1 MAEVTNALN
10 STVTANGA
18 PVNPKGILG
27 KDDFLT
33 LLLAQ
38 LQQQD
43 PTTPTDTETIL
54 TQTSQ
59 LATLEASENT
69 NKSLEELSVTLN
81 QSLTNSN
88 QFATVSSIGK
98 IADLGGN
105 TVILEKDSIVQNGDM
120 EFEVYFHND
129 IKVGTLAISDIN
141 GNAVHKI
148 DLKEGQKGVY
158 SFKWDGSSDN
168 GATLEDGEYNIIATY
183 VDSNNVPYATRM
195 GYYPVES
202 VKFDKSET
210 FMKLGSS
217 YVPLSGVKEIYANV
231 KELEEPIEI
240 EDLIF
245 SDNS

>member
-1 MAEVTNALN
+1 MAEITNALN
-10 STVTANGA
+10 STVTADGA
-18 PVNPKGILG
+18 PINPKGILG

-88 QFATVSSIGK
+88 QFATVSAIGK

-105 TVILEKDSIVQNGDM
+105 SVLLSKDEIAQNGDI
-120 EFEVYFHND
+120 EFEMYFHND
-129 IKVGTLAISDIN
+129 IKVGTLAISDVS
-141 GNAVHKI
+141 GNIVHKI
-148 DLKEGQKGVY
+148 NLEEGQKGVY
-158 SFKWDGSSDN
+158 AFKWDGSSDN
-168 GATLEDGEYNIIATY
+168 GATLEDGEYSIVATY
-183 VDSNNVPYATRM
+183 TDSNNNPYATRM

-217 YVPLSGVKEIYANV
+217 YVPLSGVQEIYANV
-231 KELEEPIEI
+231 KELEEPIKT
-240 EDLIF
+240 EDLIPGN
-245 SDNS
+245 NS